1 MERHKEKEA
10 QQPHERTKRCL
21 TSSLATGQKGKSAG
35 ARARGAVS
43 AGVTTTAA
51 STLPSGARG
60 GARGAVRHAHGRP
73 YGRAGTEASG
83 RGTPGGGGGAQ
94 WKSKLGRLTGPAGN
108 SPRQISQGQA
118 PKIAREEAGTTRTQP
133 PPPHGSL
140 TRGSPQRQNNRRN

>member
-73 YGRAGTEASG
+73 YGRAGDRSFGPGHPG
-83 RGTPGGGGGAQ
+83 RRWGCPVEKQARAPYRPG
-94 WKSKLGRLTGPAGN
+94 W
-108 SPRQISQGQA
+108 
-118 PKIAREEAGTTRTQP
+118 EQP
-133 PPPHGSL
+133 PPNKPGTSSKDSAGGGRHHPHTATAAPRLPNAGKPP
-140 TRGSPQRQNNRRN
+140 TAKQPP